1 MKRIKEL
8 RQAKGLR
15 QVDMAAHFGVGQTAI
30 VKWESE
36 GLYPPSRLLPDIAI
50 YLGCTLDDLYKDE
63 KEAMAERWL
72 CSPDYVRMII
82 REGKL
87 SAVNLGGWKIRW
99 DEVYRYE
106 KEREKADTEMLR
118 QQRLG
123 FVR

>member
-1 MKRIKEL
+1 
-8 RQAKGLR
+8 
-15 QVDMAAHFGVGQTAI
+15 MAAKYATTA
-30 VKWESE
+30 E
-36 GLYPPSRLLPDIAI
+36 L
-50 YLGCTLDDLYKDE
+50 
-63 KEAMAERWL
+63 AERWL

-87 SAVNLGGWKIRW
+87 SAVNRGGWKIRW

-106 KEREKADTEMLR
+106 KEREKADAEMLR

>member
-1 MKRIKEL
+1 
-8 RQAKGLR
+8 
-15 QVDMAAHFGVGQTAI
+15 MAAKYATTA
-30 VKWESE
+30 E
-36 GLYPPSRLLPDIAI
+36 L
-50 YLGCTLDDLYKDE
+50 
-63 KEAMAERWL
+63 AERWL

-106 KEREKADTEMLR
+106 KEREKADAEMLR
-118 QQRLG
+118 HQRLG

>member
-1 MKRIKEL
+1 
-8 RQAKGLR
+8 
-15 QVDMAAHFGVGQTAI
+15 MAAKYATTA
-30 VKWESE
+30 E
-36 GLYPPSRLLPDIAI
+36 L
-50 YLGCTLDDLYKDE
+50 
-63 KEAMAERWL
+63 AERWL

-87 SAVNLGGWKIRW
+87 SAVNLGGWTIRW

>member
-1 MKRIKEL
+1 
-8 RQAKGLR
+8 
-15 QVDMAAHFGVGQTAI
+15 MAAKYATTA
-30 VKWESE
+30 
-36 GLYPPSRLLPDIAI
+36 
-50 YLGCTLDDLYKDE
+50 DL
-63 KEAMAERWL
+63 AERWL

-82 REGKL
+82 CEGKL

-106 KEREKADTEMLR
+106 KEREKADAEMLR

>member
-1 MKRIKEL
+1 
-8 RQAKGLR
+8 
-15 QVDMAAHFGVGQTAI
+15 MAAKYATTA
-30 VKWESE
+30 
-36 GLYPPSRLLPDIAI
+36 
-50 YLGCTLDDLYKDE
+50 DL
-63 KEAMAERWL
+63 AERWL
-72 CSPDYVRMII
+72 CSADYVRMII
-82 REGKL
+82 RVGQL

>member
-1 MKRIKEL
+1 
-8 RQAKGLR
+8 
-15 QVDMAAHFGVGQTAI
+15 MAAKYATTA
-30 VKWESE
+30 E
-36 GLYPPSRLLPDIAI
+36 L
-50 YLGCTLDDLYKDE
+50 
-63 KEAMAERWL
+63 AERWL

-87 SAVNLGGWKIRW
+87 SAVNLGGGKIRW
-99 DEVYRYE
+99 DEAYRYE

>member
-1 MKRIKEL
+1 
-8 RQAKGLR
+8 
-15 QVDMAAHFGVGQTAI
+15 
-30 VKWESE
+30 
-36 GLYPPSRLLPDIAI
+36 
-50 YLGCTLDDLYKDE
+50 
-63 KEAMAERWL
+63 
-72 CSPDYVRMII
+72 MII

-106 KEREKADTEMLR
+106 KEREKADAEMLR

>member
-1 MKRIKEL
+1 
-8 RQAKGLR
+8 
-15 QVDMAAHFGVGQTAI
+15 MAAKYATTA
-30 VKWESE
+30 
-36 GLYPPSRLLPDIAI
+36 
-50 YLGCTLDDLYKDE
+50 DL
-63 KEAMAERWL
+63 AERWL

-87 SAVNLGGWKIRW
+87 SAANLGGWKTRW

>member
-1 MKRIKEL
+1 
-8 RQAKGLR
+8 
-15 QVDMAAHFGVGQTAI
+15 MAAKYATTA
-30 VKWESE
+30 E
-36 GLYPPSRLLPDIAI
+36 L
-50 YLGCTLDDLYKDE
+50 
-63 KEAMAERWL
+63 AERWL

-106 KEREKADTEMLR
+106 IVNDTAATEMLR

>member
-1 MKRIKEL
+1 
-8 RQAKGLR
+8 
-15 QVDMAAHFGVGQTAI
+15 MAAKYATTA
-30 VKWESE
+30 
-36 GLYPPSRLLPDIAI
+36 
-50 YLGCTLDDLYKDE
+50 DL
-63 KEAMAERWL
+63 AERWL

-87 SAVNLGGWKIRW
+87 SAVNLGGWKILW